1 MKFEELISKTG
12 ELPCF
17 TTGFL
22 AAGQRLA
29 QLRLQLDRWCKAGR
43 VIRLTRGVYSLA
55 EAYRKNRP
63 EPFYIGNVL
72 KSPSSYVSLQSAL
85 AWYGLIPEHVVETTS
100 VTVGRPGMYQT
111 PLGRFS
117 YRHVSAKR
125 YWGYQRLTS
134 TGGLPLVVARAEKAL
149 LDLVYL
155 TPGGDAADFLTE
167 LRLQNTEQI
176 DTDTLGGFAERFAT
190 PKMMKACRNI
200 TRIIR
205 QDQGVSP

>member
-1 MKFEELISKTG
+1 MKFAELISKAG

-29 QLRLQLDRWCKAGR
+29 QLRLQLNRWCKAGR
-43 VIRLTRGVYSLA
+43 LVRLTRGVYSLA
-55 EAYRKNRP
+55 EPYRKCRP
-63 EPFYIGNVL
+63 EPFYIGNML

-85 AWYGLIPEHVVETTS
+85 AWHGLIPEHVAETTS
-100 VTVGRPGMYQT
+100 VTTGRPGVYQT

-117 YRHVSAKR
+117 YRHVNSRR
-125 YWGYQRLTS
+125 YWGYQTLTS
-134 TGGLPLVVARAEKAL
+134 PGGLPLVVARAEKAL

-155 TPGGDAADFLTE
+155 TPGGAGVDFLVE

-176 DTDTLGGFAERFAT
+176 DPDMLGRFAERIAT
-190 PKMMKACRNI
+190 PKTMQACRNI
-200 TRIIR
+200 MRIIR
-205 QDQGVSP
+205 ERQGVSP